1 MKVLN
6 FFSFFISYFQFQS
19 GALFSTTSRFKFFF
33 PILYSFRFFPSFFK
47 FFNNFLVA
55 PRVPFG
61 LGGRLRAGR
70 GGRQRLATSAATGAA
85 LRQLE
90 HRRTAAAHPHH
101 WIPSTSAFP
110 FFFLDSRSVHPNE
123 TVVPHNLGVNYPQG
137 IQLIH
142 LSNRVS
148 LTLGSITP
156 WVPAWSNLGV
166 NYPRGFVFSVPDWSS
181 KVTVVPFTLG

>member
-1 MKVLN
+1 MCRLDWVAVYEPDAAAVN
-6 FFSFFISYFQFQS
+6 
-19 GALFSTTSRFKFFF
+19 GSR
-33 PILYSFRFFPSFFK
+33 P
-47 FFNNFLVA
+47 
-55 PRVPFG
+55 
-61 LGGRLRAGR
+61 
-70 GGRQRLATSAATGAA
+70 
-85 LRQLE
+85 LRQLAQLCGNWSIDE
-90 HRRTAAAHPHH
+90 RLPRIRTTGSQVHPR
-101 WIPSTSAFP
+101 FP
-110 FFFLDSRSVHPNE
+110 FFLDSRSVHPNE

-156 WVPAWSNLGV
+156 WVPAWSNFGV